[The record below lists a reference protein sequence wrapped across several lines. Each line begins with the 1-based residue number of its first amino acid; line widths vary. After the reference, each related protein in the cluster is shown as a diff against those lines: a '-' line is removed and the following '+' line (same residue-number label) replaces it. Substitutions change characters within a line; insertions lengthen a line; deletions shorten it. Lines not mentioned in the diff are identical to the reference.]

1 MRMSR
6 YNFILALVLFLAA
19 FPVFG
24 QTSDLLSPE
33 EELWLKSRNNTIVVY
48 PEKNNPPFSY
58 TSASGNIQGLAI
70 DFIELIA
77 EKIDAKVV
85 YLLPQSRSQVLNDFK
100 QGKGDVVI
108 GVMDTESR
116 GAELIFSDSFV
127 TVPTVIVVRKDF
139 EKRKALTLNDFNG
152 KRVAM
157 VDDSALEEYVKKN
170 YPRVVIEDVTD
181 DEVSLQQ
188 VILGEVDAAVM
199 DIASLSFYLSKQVLS
214 SVKVVGNTGLDYKP
228 AMALLPNNT
237 ILQSIL
243 EKGMTQIS
251 TTDRSVLNDKWI
263 ITPGEPETESPVL
276 DIFQGHADIIV
287 PYALLVLVLV
297 IVAFRLVSHRRHDL
311 EHLHK
316 VDTVV
321 DLKKEVSE
329 LESTND
335 ILAAEMR
342 LIKEKEDKLQE
353 KINSIAQEHTQP

>member
-6 YNFILALVLFLAA
+6 YNFILALVLFLVA

-33 EELWLKSRNNTIVVY
+33 EELWLKSLNNTIVVY

-152 KRVAM
+152 KRVSM

-228 AMALLPNNT
+228 AMALLPENT

-263 ITPGEPETESPVL
+263 ITPGETETDDTVL
-276 DIFQGHADIIV
+276 DIFQGNADIVV
-287 PYALLVLVLV
+287 PYALLVLVLI
-297 IVAFRLVSHRRHDL
+297 IVGVKLAANHYANTP
-311 EHLHK
+311 HLNK
-316 VDTVV
+316 IDTMVE
-321 DLKKEVSE
+321 LKREVSD

-335 ILAAEMR
+335 ILATEMR
-342 LIKEKEDKLQE
+342 LIKEKEDKLQD
-353 KINSIAQEHTQP
+353 KIDLLSK